1 MQKVFNILSVIS
13 FGAVTIGTAAGLYVY
28 TNREAYI
35 DKVKD
40 ELNSI
45 IMDRVQNM
53 DLDLP
58 MPTNAVPPAPVAL
71 PVQPF

>member
-13 FGAVTIGTAAGLYVY
+13 FGAVTIGTAAGLHVY
-28 TNREAYI
+28 MNREVII
-35 DKVKD
+35 DNVKD
-40 ELNSI
+40 ELSSI

-53 DLDLP
+53 DLDLT
-58 MPTNAVPPAPVAL
+58 MPTNAAPPAPVAL

>member
-13 FGAVTIGTAAGLYVY
+13 FGVVTIGTAAGLYVY

-35 DKVKD
+35 DNVKD

-58 MPTNAVPPAPVAL
+58 APTNAVSL

>member
-13 FGAVTIGTAAGLYVY
+13 FGVVTIGTAAGLYVY

-35 DKVKD
+35 DNVKD

-58 MPTNAVPPAPVAL
+58 APTNAVEPVAL

>member
-13 FGAVTIGTAAGLYVY
+13 FGVVTIGTAAGLYVY

-35 DKVKD
+35 DNVKD

-58 MPTNAVPPAPVAL
+58 APTNAVAL